1 MTRLVLIAALF
12 ASAAVPSAAGAQDY
26 GRPALG
32 AGRGDQAEAR
42 EGVRSGRQVPLS
54 SVIERIARQTPG
66 RLLNASMGDYGGR
79 PAYFVQWQTNDGRV
93 SVIVADA
100 QSGAIIGRQ

>member
-1 MTRLVLIAALF
+1 MKRLVLIAALL
-12 ASAAVPSAAGAQDY
+12 ASAGLPAAAQDY
-26 GRPALG
+26 GRPSLG

-54 SVIERIARQTPG
+54 SVIERISRQTPG
-66 RLLNASMGDYGGR
+66 RLLNASMGDSGGR

-93 SVIVADA
+93 MVIVVDA